1 MTAATRRDAQNRQN
15 KASAKAGLA
24 YLAAVP
30 SRRRDRGDWRAVV
43 HCYCNINVLRL
54 KMNLIFADSSSGVGP
69 LIGVFYMEMVPQGGG
84 VP

>member
-1 MTAATRRDAQNRQN
+1 M
-15 KASAKAGLA
+15 
-24 YLAAVP
+24 
-30 SRRRDRGDWRAVV
+30 